1 MDIVHLRRQGTQ
13 VLNYLRRQEARCHQ
27 LVPRQRPQ
35 GRCRQNARGRE
46 PCLLAWRP
54 SSALLT
60 HKTSWSKPGLQQCSK
75 TPSPSR
81 PTRRSLGPKRDLN
94 EVETAGEPEIPT
106 EETTGETAEAT
117 TAAENADVV
126 NKAKTTIKEA
136 TNKQAA
142 NKEADHS
149 NHESIAGRMAYAPTT
164 VPPAPPRKPATRPL
178 QPCITCRMA
187 APNSVSGCDGV
198 GPT

>member
-1 MDIVHLRRQGTQ
+1 MSPRRNTVDPSIASNLPAASSSVSNNDLPGMAGNVSRTT
-13 VLNYLRRQEARCHQ
+13 YLRRQEARCHQ

-94 EVETAGEPEIPT
+94 EVETAGEPEIRT
-106 EETTGETAEAT
+106 EETMVEMVETGVPTDRPLFHILDKTHRLARLT
-117 TAAENADVV
+117 T
-126 NKAKTTIKEA
+126 TT
-136 TNKQAA
+136 T
-142 NKEADHS
+142 H
-149 NHESIAGRMAYAPTT
+149 TT
-164 VPPAPPRKPATRPL
+164 VEYWYLAGSLKARP
-178 QPCITCRMA
+178 C
-187 APNSVSGCDGV
+187 
-198 GPT
+198 